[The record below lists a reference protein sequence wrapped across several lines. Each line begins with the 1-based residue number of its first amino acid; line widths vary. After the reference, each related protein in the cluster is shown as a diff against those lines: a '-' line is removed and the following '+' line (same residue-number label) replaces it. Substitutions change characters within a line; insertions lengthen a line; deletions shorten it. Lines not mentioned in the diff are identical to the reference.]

1 VQGSDS
7 AGGSRSVVFNAYS
20 THPIDDPVLPNK
32 KALTSPV
39 RLAALHKTGLLDT
52 PAEDGFDAFTR
63 LASQLLGVPTVVMS
77 LVEDKR
83 QFFKSVAGAEG
94 TSQGWHPLEASYCQD
109 VVATTAPVVQ
119 ADAWNEPGFA
129 ERGTK
134 VRAYAGIPLTTV
146 EGHVLG
152 AFCAM
157 DERPRDWSRRDID
170 VLTALATAARSEIRR
185 RIAERAAHDTQL
197 RLIAERTLAHAVQ
210 QQMPVGVI
218 VAEVP
223 GGRLVSVNAQMTEI
237 FRTPFSPAADL
248 TGYSELV
255 GFHDNGSRYTA
266 FEWPL
271 ARTVLT
277 TQPVRGEE
285 IRIRRGDQTDGFIRM
300 SSAPVL
306 DADGKVVAAV
316 AIVVDVTEQRTAE
329 RALRTT
335 DERFRFVAKAT
346 NDVIWDWDIKTNALV
361 WNDSVEVVF
370 GHKQSRIHPE
380 IQWWYDHIHPDDR
393 DRVVA
398 GIHGVLDHGGTSW
411 SDQYR
416 YRRADASYA
425 NVMDRG
431 YIARAS
437 NGEPLRMIGAMTD
450 VTERSRSEAAIRF
463 QAQLLNAVQ
472 QAVVATDPEGIVIF
486 WNDFAEKLY
495 GWAPEEAVG
504 KPIQELTPSP
514 FLREHSASIFERG
527 AAGESWT
534 GEFLVQGK
542 TGKAFP
548 ALLTTSPSRDE
559 RGTVLGYVLVS
570 IDLSERRALEEQF
583 RQSQKMDA
591 VGRLAGGIAH
601 DFNNLLTVIRLNTE
615 IIMDGFDPT
624 DPRSEDV
631 KQIRN
636 AAERASSLT
645 KQLLAFSRKQMLQP
659 RVLDMNSV
667 VGTVQPMLQRLIGE
681 DITIASGCNARG
693 YVVADPGQIE
703 QILVNLVVNARDAMP
718 QGGTIT
724 IETMNAVLD
733 ETYTSEHAPVVPG
746 RYVMLAVGDT
756 GVGMNRDTRE
766 HAFDPFF
773 TTKEAGKGTGL
784 GLATVYGIV
793 KQSGGYVWIYSEPG
807 LGTTLKLYFPEVSAA
822 AAFTNPEYK
831 PTARMPARGSETILL
846 VEDEEAVRGLTSR
859 ILEKQGYRVIVAQH
873 GREAMDIASKEDGRI
888 DLVLTDIVMPGMNGR
903 GLVERLT
910 GIRPRIKSLYMS
922 GYTDDDI
929 IRRGFVEPSKSFLQ
943 KPFTSDALLQT
954 VRKVLD
960 EG

>member
-1 VQGSDS
+1 
-7 AGGSRSVVFNAYS
+7 
-20 THPIDDPVLPNK
+20 LPNEQ
-32 KALTSPV
+32 ALTSPA
-39 RLAALHKTGLLDT
+39 RLAALKKTGLLDG
-52 PAEDGFDAFTR
+52 PCEDCFDAFTR
-63 LASQLLGVPTVVMS
+63 LAAQLVGVPTVLIS
-77 LVEDKR
+77 LIDSGR
-83 QFFKSVAGAEG
+83 QYFKSTAGADAP
-94 TSQGWHPLEASYCQD
+94 TRGWHPLEATYCQD
-109 VVATTAPVVQ
+109 VVGSAAPIVV
-119 ADAWNEPGFA
+119 ADAWNETALTG
-129 ERGTK
+129 RGTK
-134 VRAYAGIPLTTV
+134 ARAYAGFPLTT
-146 EGHVLG
+146 EDGHVLG
-152 AFCAM
+152 TFCAL
-157 DERPRDWSRRDID
+157 DDRPRDWSRHDID
-170 VLTALATAARSEIRR
+170 VLTALTTATRSEVQR
-185 RIAERAAHDTQL
+185 RIAQRAAHDTQL
-197 RLIAERTLAHAVQ
+197 RLMAERTLAHAVQ

-218 VAEVP
+218 VAEIP

-237 FRTPFSPAADL
+237 FRTSFMPAADL
-248 TGYSELV
+248 TGYTELV
-255 GFHDNGSRYTA
+255 GFHDNGSLYTP

-271 ARTVLT
+271 ARTVMT
-277 TQPVRGEE
+277 KERVRGEE
-285 IRIRRGDQTDGFIRM
+285 IRIRRGDGSDGHVRM
-300 SSAPVL
+300 SSAPVQ
-306 DADGKVVAAV
+306 DADGNVVAAV
-316 AIVVDVTEQRTAE
+316 AIVVDVSEQRSAE

-346 NDVIWDWDIKTNALV
+346 NDVIWDWDIRTNALV
-361 WNDSVEVVF
+361 WNDSVETVF
-370 GHKQSRIHPE
+370 GHKQNRIFPE
-380 IQWWYDHIHPDDR
+380 IQWWYDHIHPEDR
-393 DRVVA
+393 ERVVA

-416 YRRADASYA
+416 YRRGDGNYA

-431 YIARAS
+431 YIARDS
-437 NGEPLRMIGAMTD
+437 TGEPLRMIGAMTD
-450 VTERSRSEAAIRF
+450 VTEKSRSEAAIRF

-495 GWAPEEAVG
+495 GWAPEDAVG
-504 KPIQELTPSP
+504 KAIQELTPSP
-514 FLREHSASIFERG
+514 FLREHSADIFERG
-527 AAGESWT
+527 AVGDSWT

-542 TGKAFP
+542 SGKAFP
-548 ALLTTSPSRDE
+548 ALLTTSPIRDE
-559 RGTVLGYVLVS
+559 RGTVLGFVLVS

-631 KQIRN
+631 KQIRS

-645 KQLLAFSRKQMLQP
+645 RQLLAFSRKQILQP

-667 VGTVQPMLQRLIGE
+667 VSTVEPMLQRLIGE
-681 DITIASGCNARG
+681 DITIASSCSARG

-718 QGGTIT
+718 QGGTIS
-724 IETMNAVLD
+724 IETQNATLD

-746 RYVMLAVGDT
+746 RYVMLAVGDN
-756 GVGMNRDTRE
+756 GVGMSRDTRE

-822 AAFTNPEYK
+822 AAFTNVEYK
-831 PTARMPARGSETILL
+831 PSAKLGARGSETILL
-846 VEDEEAVRGLTSR
+846 VEDEESVRGLTSR

-873 GREAMDIASKEDGRI
+873 GREAMDIATREVGHI

-903 GLVERLT
+903 GLVERLA

-929 IRRGFVEPSKSFLQ
+929 IRRGFIEPSKSFLQ
-943 KPFTSDALLQT
+943 KPFTSESLLQT

>member
-1 VQGSDS
+1 
-7 AGGSRSVVFNAYS
+7 
-20 THPIDDPVLPNK
+20 LPNEQ
-32 KALTSPV
+32 ALTSPV
-39 RLAALHKTGLLDT
+39 RLAALQRTGLLDT
-52 PAEDGFDAFTR
+52 PAEDRFDAFTR
-63 LASQLLGVPTVVMS
+63 LAAQLLGVPTVAIS
-77 LVEDKR
+77 LVDATR
-83 QFFKSVAGAEG
+83 QFFKSVAGGEE
-94 TSQGWHPLEASYCQD
+94 TPPGWHPLEASYCQD
-109 VVATTAPVVQ
+109 VVGTALPVIV
-119 ADAWNEPGFA
+119 ADAWNESKLA
-129 ERGTK
+129 DRGTK
-134 VRAYAGIPLTTV
+134 GRAYAGIPLATE

-157 DERPRDWSRRDID
+157 DDRPRDWSKRDID
-170 VLTALATAARSEIRR
+170 VLTALATAARSEVQR

-197 RLIAERTLAHAVQ
+197 RLVAERTLAHAVQ

-223 GGRLVSVNAQMTEI
+223 SGRLVSVNAQMTEI
-237 FRTPFSPAADL
+237 FRTAFKPAADL
-248 TGYSELV
+248 SSYSELV
-255 GFHDNGSRYTA
+255 GFREDGSQYA
-266 FEWPL
+266 PFDWPL
-271 ARTVLT
+271 ARTVIT
-277 TQPVRGEE
+277 KEPVGSEE
-285 IRIRRGDQTDGFIRM
+285 IRITRGDGTDGFVRM
-300 SSAPVL
+300 SSAPVF
-306 DADGKVVAAV
+306 DNSGNVSAAV
-316 AIVVDVTEQRTAE
+316 AIVVDVTDQRTAE

-346 NDVIWDWDIKTNALV
+346 NDVIWDWDIRTNALV
-361 WNDSVEVVF
+361 WNDSVETVF
-370 GHKQSRIHPE
+370 GHKQSRIFPE
-380 IQWWYDHIHPDDR
+380 VQWWYDHIHPEDR
-393 DRVVA
+393 ERVIA
-398 GIHGVLDHGGTSW
+398 GVHGVLDHGGTSW

-416 YRRADASYA
+416 YRRADGNYA

-431 YIARAS
+431 YIARDGTGRA
-437 NGEPLRMIGAMTD
+437 LRMIGAMTD

-495 GWAPEEAVG
+495 GWAPEDAVG

-514 FLREHSASIFERG
+514 FLREHMADIFERG
-527 AAGESWT
+527 AAGDSWT
-534 GEFLVQGK
+534 GEFLVQRKG
-542 TGKAFP
+542 GKAFP
-548 ALLTTSPSRDE
+548 ALLTTSPIREE
-559 RGTVLGYVLVS
+559 RGTVLGFVLVS

-631 KQIRN
+631 KQIRS

-645 KQLLAFSRKQMLQP
+645 RQLLAFSRKQILQP

-667 VGTVQPMLQRLIGE
+667 VATVEPMLQRLIGE
-681 DITIASGCNARG
+681 DVTIASTCSARG

-718 QGGTIT
+718 QGGTIS
-724 IETMNAVLD
+724 IETQNTVLD
-733 ETYTSEHAPVVPG
+733 ETYSSEHAPVIPG
-746 RYVMLAVGDT
+746 KYVMLAVGDN
-756 GVGMNRDTRE
+756 GVGMSRDTRE

-793 KQSGGYVWIYSEPG
+793 KQSGGYVWIYSEPA
-807 LGTTLKLYFPEVSAA
+807 LGTTLKLYFPEVSAS
-822 AAFTNPEYK
+822 AAFTSTEYK
-831 PTARMPARGSETILL
+831 PSAKVAARGSETILV

-873 GREAMDIASKEDGRI
+873 GREAMDIATREEGHI

-903 GLVERLT
+903 GLVERLA

-929 IRRGFVEPSKSFLQ
+929 IRRGFIEPSKSFLQ
-943 KPFTSDALLQT
+943 KPFTSESLLQT

>member
-1 VQGSDS
+1 M
-7 AGGSRSVVFNAYS
+7 
-20 THPIDDPVLPNK
+20 PNEQ
-32 KALTSPV
+32 ALTSPV

-52 PAEDGFDAFTR
+52 PADDRFDTFTR
-63 LASQLLGVPTVVMS
+63 LASQLLGVPTVVIS
-77 LVEDKR
+77 LVDASR
-83 QFFKSVAGAEG
+83 QYFKSVSGTIGAPP
-94 TSQGWHPLEASYCQD
+94 GWHPLEDTYCQD
-109 VVATTAPVVQ
+109 VVGTGTSVVV
-119 ADAWNEPGFA
+119 ADAWNETA
-129 ERGTK
+129 LANRGTK
-134 VRAYAGIPLTTV
+134 ARAYAGIPLATE

-152 AFCAM
+152 AFCAL
-157 DERPRDWSRRDID
+157 DERPRDWSRGDID
-170 VLTALATAARSEIRR
+170 VLTTLATAARSEIQR
-185 RIAERAAHDTQL
+185 RIAERAAHDTQI
-197 RLIAERTLAHAVQ
+197 RMICERTLAHAVQ

-223 GGRLVSVNAQMTEI
+223 SGRLVSVNAQMTEI
-237 FRTPFSPAADL
+237 FRTAFNPSPDL
-248 TGYSELV
+248 KSCTELV
-255 GFHDNGSRYTA
+255 GFHDDGTPYTA
-266 FEWPL
+266 LEWPL

-277 TQPVRGEE
+277 RETVRGAE
-285 IRIRRGDQTDGFIRM
+285 IRIRRGDGTDGFVRM
-300 SSAPVL
+300 SSAPVT
-306 DADGKVVAAV
+306 DADGNVVAAV
-316 AIVVDVTEQRTAE
+316 AIVIDVTDQRTTE

-346 NDVIWDWDIKTNALV
+346 NDVIWDWDVKTNALV
-361 WNDSVEVVF
+361 WNDSVETIF
-370 GHKQSRIHPE
+370 GHRQSRIHPE
-380 IQWWYDHIHPDDR
+380 IHWWYDHIHPEDR
-393 DRVVA
+393 ERVIA
-398 GIHGVLDHGGTSW
+398 GVHAVLEGGGTSW

-416 YRRADASYA
+416 YRRGDGTYA
-425 NVMDRG
+425 NVTDRG
-431 YIARAS
+431 YIARDS
-437 NGEPLRMIGAMTD
+437 IGRPQRMIGAMTD

-486 WNDFAEKLY
+486 WNQFAEKLY
-495 GWAPEEAVG
+495 GWVAEEAVG
-504 KPIQELTPSP
+504 KSVQELTPSP
-514 FLREHSASIFERG
+514 FFREHSADIFERG

-542 TGKAFP
+542 SGKAFP
-548 ALLTTSPSRDE
+548 ALLTTSPIRDE
-559 RGTVLGYVLVS
+559 RGTVLGFVLVS
-570 IDLSERRALEEQF
+570 IDLSERRMLEEQF

-624 DPRSEDV
+624 DPRSDDV
-631 KQIRN
+631 KQIRS

-645 KQLLAFSRKQMLQP
+645 KQLLAFSRKQILQP
-659 RVLDMNSV
+659 RVLDMNTV
-667 VGTVQPMLQRLIGE
+667 VSTVEPMLQRLIGE
-681 DITIASGCNARG
+681 DIAIRSSCNARG

-703 QILVNLVVNARDAMP
+703 QILVNLIVNARDAMP
-718 QGGTIT
+718 QGGTIS
-724 IETMNAVLD
+724 IETHNAMLD

-746 RYVMLAVGDT
+746 RYVMLAVADN

-773 TTKEAGKGTGL
+773 TTKDAGKGTGL

-822 AAFTNPEYK
+822 AAFTNVEYK
-831 PTARMPARGSETILL
+831 PSTKVAARGSETILV

-859 ILEKQGYRVIVAQH
+859 ILENQGYRVIVAQH
-873 GREAMDIASKEDGRI
+873 GREAMDIASREEGSI
-888 DLVLTDIVMPGMNGR
+888 DLVLTDVVMPGMNGR
-903 GLVERLT
+903 GLVERLS

-929 IRRGFVEPSKSFLQ
+929 IRRGFIEPSKSFLQ
-943 KPFTSDALLQT
+943 KPFTSESLLQT

>member
-1 VQGSDS
+1 M
-7 AGGSRSVVFNAYS
+7 
-20 THPIDDPVLPNK
+20 PNEQ
-32 KALTSPV
+32 ALTSPV
-39 RLAALHKTGLLDT
+39 RLATLQKTGLLDT
-52 PAEDGFDAFTR
+52 PADDRFDTFTR
-63 LASQLLGVPTVVMS
+63 LASQLLGVPAVLIS
-77 LVEDKR
+77 LVDANR
-83 QFFKSVAGAEG
+83 QYHKSAMGAAGG
-94 TSQGWHPLEASYCQD
+94 IPGWHPLDTTYCQD
-109 VVATTAPVVQ
+109 VVGTAMPVVV
-119 ADAWNEPGFA
+119 ADAWNEPSLA
-129 ERGTK
+129 NRGTK
-134 VRAYAGIPLTTV
+134 ARAYAGIPLAT
-146 EGHVLG
+146 EQGHVLG
-152 AFCAM
+152 AFCAF
-157 DERPRDWSRRDID
+157 DEHPRDWSRRDID
-170 VLTALATAARSEIRR
+170 VLTTLATAARCEIQR

-197 RLIAERTLAHAVQ
+197 RLVAERTLAHSVQ

-223 GGRLVSVNAQMTEI
+223 SGRLVSVNAQMTEI
-237 FRTPFSPAADL
+237 FRTAFKPAADL
-248 TGYSELV
+248 QGYTELT
-255 GFHDNGSRYTA
+255 GFHGDGTPYTA
-266 FEWPL
+266 VEWPL
-271 ARTVLT
+271 ARTVIT
-277 TQPVRGEE
+277 GEPVRSEE
-285 IRIRRGDQTDGFIRM
+285 IRIRRGDATDGFVRM

-306 DADGKVVAAV
+306 NTDGNVVAAV
-316 AIVVDVTEQRTAE
+316 GIVIDVTDQRIAE
-329 RALRTT
+329 RALRST

-361 WNDSVEVVF
+361 WNDSVETVF
-370 GHKQSRIHPE
+370 GHKQNRIFPE
-380 IQWWYDHIHPDDR
+380 VQWWYDHIHPEDR
-393 DRVVA
+393 DRVTA
-398 GIHGVLDHGGTSW
+398 GIRAVLENGESSW

-416 YRRADASYA
+416 YRRGDGAYA

-431 YIARAS
+431 YIARDP
-437 NGEPLRMIGAMTD
+437 NGQPLRMIGAMTD

-495 GWAPEEAVG
+495 GWAAEEAVG
-504 KPIQELTPSP
+504 RPIQELTPSP
-514 FLREHSASIFERG
+514 FLREHSSDIFERG
-527 AAGESWT
+527 AAGGSWT

-542 TGKAFP
+542 SGKAFP
-548 ALLTTSPSRDE
+548 TLLTTSPIRDE
-559 RGTVLGYVLVS
+559 RGTVLGFVLVS

-631 KQIRN
+631 KQIRS

-645 KQLLAFSRKQMLQP
+645 RQLLAFSRKQILQP

-667 VGTVQPMLQRLIGE
+667 VGTVEPMLQRLIGE
-681 DITIASGCNARG
+681 DITIESTCNARG

-718 QGGTIT
+718 QGGKIS
-724 IETMNAVLD
+724 IETRNAALD

-746 RYVMLAVGDT
+746 RYVMLAVGDN

-822 AAFTNPEYK
+822 AAFNTAEYK
-831 PTARMPARGSETILL
+831 PNSKVAARGSETILL

-873 GREAMDIASKEDGRI
+873 GREAMDIATREEGRI

-903 GLVERLT
+903 GLVERLA

-929 IRRGFVEPSKSFLQ
+929 IRRGFIEPSKSFLQ
-943 KPFTSDALLQT
+943 KPFTSESLLQT

>member
-1 VQGSDS
+1 M
-7 AGGSRSVVFNAYS
+7 
-20 THPIDDPVLPNK
+20 
-32 KALTSPV
+32 SPV
-39 RLAALHKTGLLDT
+39 RLAALQKTGLLDT
-52 PAEDGFDAFTR
+52 PAEDSLDAFTG
-63 LASQLLGVPTVVMS
+63 LAMRLLGVPTVAIT
-77 LVEDKR
+77 LVDADR
-83 QFFKSVAGAEG
+83 VYFKSVASSEG
-94 TSQGWHPLEASYCQD
+94 MTQGWHPLAISYCQD
-109 VVATTAPVVQ
+109 VVGTGLPVVM
-119 ADAWNEPGFA
+119 ADAWNEAGFA

-134 VRAYAGIPLTTV
+134 LRGYAGIPLRTD

-152 AFCAM
+152 AFCAA
-157 DERPRDWSRRDID
+157 DERPRDWSSRDIE
-170 VLTALATAARSEIRR
+170 VLNALATAARSEIQR
-185 RIAERAAHDTQL
+185 RIAERAARDTQL
-197 RLIAERTLAHAVQ
+197 RLVAERTLAHAVQ

-223 GGRLVSVNAQMTEI
+223 SGRLVSVNAQMTAI
-237 FRTPFSPAADL
+237 FRTSFNPAPDL
-248 TGYSELV
+248 DSYKELV
-255 GFHDNGSRYTA
+255 GFHANGTRYTP

-277 TQPVRGEE
+277 REPVRGEE
-285 IRIRRGDQTDGFIRM
+285 IRIRRGDGTDGFVRM

-306 DADGKVVAAV
+306 DGDGNVVAAV
-316 AIVVDVTEQRTAE
+316 AIVVDVTDQRTAE

-346 NDVIWDWDIKTNALV
+346 NDVIWDWEIRTNALV
-361 WNDSVEVVF
+361 WNDSVETVF
-370 GHKQSRIHPE
+370 GHKQSKIHPE
-380 IQWWYDHIHPDDR
+380 IQWRYDHIHPEDR

-398 GIHGVLDHGGTSW
+398 GIQGVLDHGGTSW

-416 YRRADASYA
+416 YRRADGGYA
-425 NVMDRG
+425 NVMDRA
-431 YIARAS
+431 YIARDS
-437 NGEPLRMIGAMTD
+437 SGEALRMIGAMTD

-472 QAVVATDPEGIVIF
+472 QAVVATDPEGLVIF

-504 KPIQELTPSP
+504 KSIQELTPSP
-514 FLREHSASIFERG
+514 FFREHSADIFERG

-542 TGKAFP
+542 SGKAFP
-548 ALLTTSPSRDE
+548 ALLTTSPIRDE
-559 RGTVLGYVLVS
+559 RGTVLGFVLVS

-624 DPRSEDV
+624 DPRGEDV
-631 KQIRN
+631 KQIRS

-645 KQLLAFSRKQMLQP
+645 RQLLAFSRKQILQP

-667 VGTVQPMLQRLIGE
+667 VSTVEPMLRRLIGE
-681 DITIASGCNARG
+681 DITIASSCSARG

-724 IETMNAVLD
+724 IETQNAVLD
-733 ETYTSEHAPVVPG
+733 ETYTSEHAPVVAG
-746 RYVMLAVGDT
+746 RYVMLAVGDN
-756 GVGMNRDTRE
+756 GVGMSRDIRE

-822 AAFTNPEYK
+822 AAFTSVEYK
-831 PTARMPARGSETILL
+831 PAAKLTPRGSETILV

-873 GREAMDIASKEDGRI
+873 GREAMDIAAREEGHI

-903 GLVERLT
+903 GLVERLA

-929 IRRGFVEPSKSFLQ
+929 VRRGFIEPSKSFLQ
-943 KPFTSDALLQT
+943 KPFTSESLLQT

>member
-1 VQGSDS
+1 
-7 AGGSRSVVFNAYS
+7 
-20 THPIDDPVLPNK
+20 LPNEQ
-32 KALTSPV
+32 ALTSPA
-39 RLAALHKTGLLDT
+39 RLAALQKTGLLDG
-52 PAEDGFDAFTR
+52 PCEDCFDAFTR
-63 LASQLLGVPTVVMS
+63 LAAQLVGVPTVVIS
-77 LVEDKR
+77 LVESGR
-83 QFFKSVAGAEG
+83 QYFKSTAGADPP
-94 TSQGWHPLEASYCQD
+94 SRGWHPLEASYCQD
-109 VVATTAPVVQ
+109 VVGGGAPIVV
-119 ADAWNEPGFA
+119 ADAWNESA
-129 ERGTK
+129 LADRGTK
-134 VRAYAGIPLTTV
+134 ARAYAGFPLMTEDGYV
-146 EGHVLG
+146 VG
-152 AFCAM
+152 AFSAF
-157 DERPRDWSRRDID
+157 DDRPRDWSRHDID
-170 VLTALATAARSEIRR
+170 VLTALATAARSEVQR
-185 RIAERAAHDTQL
+185 RIAQRAAHDTQL
-197 RLIAERTLAHAVQ
+197 RLMAERTLAHAVQ

-218 VAEVP
+218 VAEIP

-237 FRTPFSPAADL
+237 FRTSFMPAADL
-248 TGYSELV
+248 TAYTELV
-255 GFHDNGSRYTA
+255 GFHDNGSQYTP

-271 ARTVLT
+271 ARTVMT
-277 TQPVRGEE
+277 KERVRGEE
-285 IRIRRGDQTDGFIRM
+285 IRIRRGDGTDGHVRM
-300 SSAPVL
+300 SSAPVQ
-306 DADGKVVAAV
+306 DAEGNVVAAV
-316 AIVVDVTEQRTAE
+316 AIVVDVSGQRSAE
-329 RALRTT
+329 RAARTT

-346 NDVIWDWDIKTNALV
+346 NDVIWDWDIRTNALV
-361 WNDSVEVVF
+361 WNDSVETVF
-370 GHKQSRIHPE
+370 GHKQNRIFPE
-380 IQWWYDHIHPDDR
+380 VQWWYDHIHPDDR
-393 DRVVA
+393 DRVIA

-416 YRRADASYA
+416 YRRGDGNYA

-431 YIARAS
+431 YIARDS
-437 NGEPLRMIGAMTD
+437 NGEPMRMIGAMTD
-450 VTERSRSEAAIRF
+450 VTEKSRSEAAIRF

-495 GWAPEEAVG
+495 GWPAEDAVG

-514 FLREHSASIFERG
+514 FLREHSADIFERG
-527 AAGESWT
+527 AAGDSWT

-542 TGKAFP
+542 SGKAFP
-548 ALLTTSPSRDE
+548 ALLTTSPIRDE
-559 RGTVLGYVLVS
+559 RGTVLGFVLVS

-631 KQIRN
+631 KQIRS

-645 KQLLAFSRKQMLQP
+645 RQLLAFSRKQILQP
-659 RVLDMNSV
+659 RVLDMNTV
-667 VGTVQPMLQRLIGE
+667 VSTVEPMLQRLIGE
-681 DITIASGCNARG
+681 DITIASSCNARG

-718 QGGTIT
+718 QGGTISV
-724 IETMNAVLD
+724 ETQNATLD

-746 RYVMLAVGDT
+746 RYVMLAVGDN
-756 GVGMNRDTRE
+756 GVGMSRDTRE

-822 AAFTNPEYK
+822 AAFTNVEYK
-831 PTARMPARGSETILL
+831 PTAKLGARGSETILL
-846 VEDEEAVRGLTSR
+846 VEDEESVRGLTSR

-873 GREAMDIASKEDGRI
+873 GREAMDIATREEGRI

-903 GLVERLT
+903 GLVERLA

-929 IRRGFVEPSKSFLQ
+929 IRRGFIEPSKSFLQ
-943 KPFTSDALLQT
+943 KPFTSESLLQT

>member
-1 VQGSDS
+1 
-7 AGGSRSVVFNAYS
+7 
-20 THPIDDPVLPNK
+20 LPNEQ
-32 KALTSPV
+32 ALTSPV
-39 RLAALHKTGLLDT
+39 RLAALHRTGLLDT
-52 PAEDGFDAFTR
+52 PAEGSFDAFTR
-63 LASQLLGVPTVVMS
+63 LAAQLLGVPAVAIS
-77 LVEDKR
+77 LVADTREYV
-83 QFFKSVAGAEG
+83 KSVAGTTAG
-94 TSQGWHPLEASYCQD
+94 ALGWQPVQSSYCQD
-109 VVATTAPVVQ
+109 VVATAQPIVV
-119 ADAWNEPGFA
+119 ADAWNEPKLA
-129 ERGTK
+129 NRGVTT
-134 VRAYAGIPLTTV
+134 RAYAGFPLTT
-146 EGHVLG
+146 EDGHVIG
-152 AFCAM
+152 VFSAM
-157 DERPRDWSRRDID
+157 DERPRDWSKRDID
-170 VLTALATAARSEIRR
+170 VLTALATATRSEVQR

-197 RLIAERTLAHAVQ
+197 RLVAERTLAHSVQ

-223 GGRLVSVNAQMTEI
+223 SGRLVSVNAQMTEI
-237 FRTPFSPAADL
+237 FRTAFKPAADL
-248 TGYSELV
+248 NDYTELV
-255 GFHDNGSRYTA
+255 GFRDNGQPYA
-266 FEWPL
+266 PFDWPL
-271 ARTVLT
+271 ARTVIT
-277 TQPVRGEE
+277 KEPVRSEE
-285 IRIRRGDQTDGFIRM
+285 IRIRRGDGTDGFIRM
-300 SSAPVL
+300 SSAPVYG
-306 DADGKVVAAV
+306 DDGRISAAV
-316 AIVVDVTEQRTAE
+316 AIVVDVTDQRTAE
-329 RALRTT
+329 RQLRTT

-346 NDVIWDWDIKTNALV
+346 NDVIWDWDIQSNALV
-361 WNDSVEVVF
+361 WNDSVETVF
-370 GHKQSRIHPE
+370 GHKQSRIFPE
-380 IQWWYDHIHPDDR
+380 VQWWYDHIHPEDR
-393 DRVVA
+393 ERVIA

-416 YRRADASYA
+416 YRRADGAYA

-431 YIARAS
+431 YLARDTD
-437 NGEPLRMIGAMTD
+437 GQPLRMIGAMTD
-450 VTERSRSEAAIRF
+450 VTERTRSEAAIRF

-472 QAVVATDPEGIVIF
+472 QAVVATDPEGVVIF
-486 WNDFAEKLY
+486 WNNFAEKLY
-495 GWAPEEAVG
+495 GWPAEDAVG
-504 KPIQELTPSP
+504 KTIQELTPSP
-514 FLREHSASIFERG
+514 FLRDHTADIFARG

-534 GEFLVQGK
+534 GEFLVQGRS
-542 TGKAFP
+542 GKAFP
-548 ALLTTSPSRDE
+548 ALLTTSPIRDE
-559 RGTVLGYVLVS
+559 RGVVLGFVLVS

-631 KQIRN
+631 KQIRS

-645 KQLLAFSRKQMLQP
+645 RQLLAFSRKQILQP

-667 VGTVQPMLQRLIGE
+667 VGTVEPMLQRLIGE
-681 DITIASGCNARG
+681 DITIASTCGARG

-718 QGGTIT
+718 QGGTIA
-724 IETMNAVLD
+724 IETQNCVLD
-733 ETYTSEHAPVVPG
+733 ETYTSEHAPVIPG
-746 RYVMLAVGDT
+746 RYVMLAVGDN
-756 GVGMNRDTRE
+756 GVGMSRDTRE

-822 AAFTNPEYK
+822 AAFTSPEYK
-831 PTARMPARGSETILL
+831 PTAKVAARGSETILL

-859 ILEKQGYRVIVAQH
+859 ILEKQGYRVIVAEH
-873 GREAMDIASKEDGRI
+873 GRQAMDIASREEGRI

-903 GLVERLT
+903 GLVERLA

-929 IRRGFVEPSKSFLQ
+929 IRRGFIEPSKSFLQ